1 MLKIY
6 QIFFINFI
14 TIFLIMFFSFSF
26 FTYKADKERSYEK
39 AVNKL
44 NTIKEI
50 LSITP
55 GNLSDDF
62 IKGLALKTD
71 TYIAVFDED
80 LGKFTLSN
88 NEIIKLDIF
97 LGLKSVINKTDF
109 DYINKQPI
117 IYEASSVKISNK
129 SYIIVVATNLE
140 NSYINLKN
148 LFLKLF
154 LIFIIFLILTYLIN
168 RTFSKIIG
176 KEIVK
181 INFFLDK
188 ISKKDYSFN
197 ISNSFIKEIDL
208 IYKKLNQVKID
219 IIKLDKKLNQKA
231 AKIRLKNTQLEGILS
246 AISHEFKNPVAIIK
260 ASSDTLKND
269 SLMSEEFKNK
279 FIEKIIK
286 NSQKIVNLVDKIKL
300 SFTQKEIT
308 LNINEFNLKEI
319 VKDVK
324 NELLEKYKDRNI
336 LISGNDTLIKADK
349 ILIKQV
355 ILNLSENALKY
366 SNDEIIL
373 QINEHSF
380 FVKDRGIGIEEEN
393 LNLITKRYFR
403 VSKNNWDSSL
413 GLGLYIVKQIL
424 KTHNFNFI
432 IKSEFN
438 KGSTFGFEF

>member
-26 FTYKADKERSYEK
+26 FTYKADKEKNYER

-62 IKGLALKTD
+62 IKTLALKTD

-109 DYINKQPI
+109 DYIDKKPI
-117 IYEASSVKISNK
+117 IYESSSVKISNK

-168 RTFSKIIG
+168 RIFSKIIG

-269 SLMSEEFKNK
+269 PLMSEEFKNK

-308 LNINEFNLKEI
+308 LNINEFSLKEI
-319 VKDVK
+319 AKDVK
-324 NELLEKYKDRNI
+324 NELSEKYKDRNI

-373 QINEHSF
+373 QINKHSF
-380 FVKDRGIGIEEEN
+380 FVKDNGIGIEEEN

-403 VSKNNWDSSL
+403 VSKNNWDNSL

-424 KTHNFNFI
+424 KIHNFNFI
-432 IKSEFN
+432 IKSEFG

>member
-1 MLKIY
+1 
-6 QIFFINFI
+6 
-14 TIFLIMFFSFSF
+14 MFFSFSF

-403 VSKNNWDSSL
+403 VSKNSWDNSL

-424 KTHNFNFI
+424 KIHNFNFI
-432 IKSEFN
+432 IKSEFG
-438 KGSTFGFEF
+438 KGSNFGFEF

>member
-26 FTYKADKERSYEK
+26 FTYKADKEKNYER

-55 GNLSDDF
+55 GSLSDDF
-62 IKGLALKTD
+62 IKTLALKTD

-109 DYINKQPI
+109 DYIDKKPI
-117 IYEASSVKISNK
+117 IYEASSVKIANK

-154 LIFIIFLILTYLIN
+154 LIFTVFLILTYLIN
-168 RTFSKIIG
+168 RIFSKIIG

-197 ISNSFIKEIDL
+197 ISNSFIKEIDS

-269 SLMSEEFKNK
+269 PLMSEEFKNK

-308 LNINEFNLKEI
+308 LNINEFSLKEI
-319 VKDVK
+319 AKDVK

-403 VSKNNWDSSL
+403 ISKNNWDNSL

-424 KTHNFNFI
+424 KIHNFNFI
-432 IKSEFN
+432 IKSEFG
-438 KGSTFGFEF
+438 KGSIFGFEF

>member
-1 MLKIY
+1 
-6 QIFFINFI
+6 
-14 TIFLIMFFSFSF
+14 MFFSFSY

-62 IKGLALKTD
+62 IKTLALKTD
-71 TYIAVFDED
+71 TYIAIFDED

-109 DYINKQPI
+109 DYIDKQPI
-117 IYEASSVKISNK
+117 IYEASSVKIADR

-140 NSYINLKN
+140 NSYINLKS

-154 LIFIIFLILTYLIN
+154 LIFTVFLILTYLIN
-168 RTFSKIIG
+168 RIFSKIIG

-197 ISNSFIKEIDL
+197 ISNSFIKEFDL

-269 SLMSEEFKNK
+269 PLMSEEFKNK

-308 LNINEFNLKEI
+308 LNISEFNLKEI

-324 NELLEKYKDRNI
+324 NDLLEKYKDRNI

-366 SNDEIIL
+366 SNDEVIL

-403 VSKNNWDSSL
+403 VSKNNWDNSL

-424 KTHNFNFI
+424 KVHNFNFI

-438 KGSTFGFEF
+438 KGSNFGFEF

>member
-1 MLKIY
+1 
-6 QIFFINFI
+6 
-14 TIFLIMFFSFSF
+14 MFFSFSY

-44 NTIKEI
+44 DTIKEI

-62 IKGLALKTD
+62 IKTLALKTD

-97 LGLKSVINKTDF
+97 LGLKNVINKTDF

-154 LIFIIFLILTYLIN
+154 LIFTVFLILTYLIN
-168 RTFSKIIG
+168 RAFSKIIG

-269 SLMSEEFKNK
+269 PLMSEEFKNK

-308 LNINEFNLKEI
+308 LNISEFNLKEI

-403 VSKNNWDSSL
+403 VSKNNWDNSL

-424 KTHNFNFI
+424 KIHNFNFI

>member
-1 MLKIY
+1 
-6 QIFFINFI
+6 
-14 TIFLIMFFSFSF
+14 MFFSFSF
-26 FTYKADKERSYEK
+26 FTYKADKEKNYER

-55 GNLSDDF
+55 GSLSDDF
-62 IKGLALKTD
+62 IKTLALKTD

-109 DYINKQPI
+109 DYIDKKPI
-117 IYEASSVKISNK
+117 IYEASSVKIANK

-197 ISNSFIKEIDL
+197 ISNSFIKEIDS

-269 SLMSEEFKNK
+269 PLMSEEFKNK

-308 LNINEFNLKEI
+308 LNINEFSLKEI
-319 VKDVK
+319 AKDVK

-403 VSKNNWDSSL
+403 ISKNNWDNSL

-424 KTHNFNFI
+424 KIHNFNFI
-432 IKSEFN
+432 IKSEFG
-438 KGSTFGFEF
+438 KGSIFGFEF

>member
-1 MLKIY
+1 
-6 QIFFINFI
+6 
-14 TIFLIMFFSFSF
+14 MFFSFSF

-117 IYEASSVKISNK
+117 IYEASSVKIANK

-154 LIFIIFLILTYLIN
+154 LIFTVFLILTYLIN

-336 LISGNDTLIKADK
+336 LISGSDTLIKADK
-349 ILIKQV
+349 ILIRQV

-366 SNDEIIL
+366 SNDEVIL
-373 QINEHSF
+373 QINEDSF

-403 VSKNNWDSSL
+403 VSKNNWDNSL

-424 KTHNFNFI
+424 KAHNFNFI

>member
-109 DYINKQPI
+109 DYIDKQPI

-403 VSKNNWDSSL
+403 VSKNNWDNSL

-424 KTHNFNFI
+424 KIHNFNFI
-432 IKSEFN
+432 IKSEFG
-438 KGSTFGFEF
+438 KGSNFGFEF

>member
-1 MLKIY
+1 
-6 QIFFINFI
+6 
-14 TIFLIMFFSFSF
+14 MFFSFSF
-26 FTYKADKERSYEK
+26 FTYKADKEKNYER

-55 GNLSDDF
+55 GSLSDDF
-62 IKGLALKTD
+62 IKTLALKTD

-109 DYINKQPI
+109 DYIDKKPI
-117 IYEASSVKISNK
+117 IYEASSVKIANK

-154 LIFIIFLILTYLIN
+154 LIFTVFLILTYLIN
-168 RTFSKIIG
+168 RIFSKIIG

-197 ISNSFIKEIDL
+197 ISNSFIKEIDS

-231 AKIRLKNTQLEGILS
+231 AKIRLKNTQLERILS

-269 SLMSEEFKNK
+269 PLMSEEFKNK

-319 VKDVK
+319 AKDVK

-403 VSKNNWDSSL
+403 ISKNNWDNSL

-424 KTHNFNFI
+424 KIHNFNFI
-432 IKSEFN
+432 IKSEFG

>member
-1 MLKIY
+1 
-6 QIFFINFI
+6 
-14 TIFLIMFFSFSF
+14 MFFSFSF

-154 LIFIIFLILTYLIN
+154 LIFTVFLILTYLIN

>member
-97 LGLKSVINKTDF
+97 LGLKNVINKTDF

-117 IYEASSVKISNK
+117 IYEASSVKIANK

-154 LIFIIFLILTYLIN
+154 LIFTVFLILTYLIN

-208 IYKKLNQVKID
+208 IYKKLNQVKVD
-219 IIKLDKKLNQKA
+219 IIKLDKKLNQKT

-269 SLMSEEFKNK
+269 PLMSEEFKNK

-300 SFTQKEIT
+300 SFAEKEII
-308 LNINEFNLKEI
+308 LNINEFNLKDI

-403 VSKNNWDSSL
+403 VSKNNWDNSL

-424 KTHNFNFI
+424 KIHNFNFI
-432 IKSEFN
+432 IKSEFG
-438 KGSTFGFEF
+438 KGSNFGFEF

>member
-26 FTYKADKERSYEK
+26 FTYKADKEKNYER

-62 IKGLALKTD
+62 IKTLALKTD

-109 DYINKQPI
+109 DYIDKKPI
-117 IYEASSVKISNK
+117 IYEASSVKIANK

-154 LIFIIFLILTYLIN
+154 LIFTVFLILTYLIN
-168 RTFSKIIG
+168 RIFSKIIG

-269 SLMSEEFKNK
+269 PLMSEEFKNK

-308 LNINEFNLKEI
+308 LNINEFSLKEI
-319 VKDVK
+319 AKDVK

-380 FVKDRGIGIEEEN
+380 FVKDKGIGIEEEN

-403 VSKNNWDSSL
+403 ISKNNWDNSL

-424 KTHNFNFI
+424 KIHNFNFI
-432 IKSEFN
+432 IKSEFG

>member
-1 MLKIY
+1 
-6 QIFFINFI
+6 
-14 TIFLIMFFSFSF
+14 MFFSFSF
-26 FTYKADKERSYEK
+26 FTYKADKERNYEK

-97 LGLKSVINKTDF
+97 LGLKNVINKTDF

-197 ISNSFIKEIDL
+197 ISSSFIKEIDL

-269 SLMSEEFKNK
+269 PLMSEEFKNK

>member
-1 MLKIY
+1 
-6 QIFFINFI
+6 
-14 TIFLIMFFSFSF
+14 MFFSFSF
-26 FTYKADKERSYEK
+26 FTYKADKERNYEK

-117 IYEASSVKISNK
+117 IYEASSVKIANK

-154 LIFIIFLILTYLIN
+154 LIFTVFLILTYLIN

-208 IYKKLNQVKID
+208 IYKKLNQVKVD
-219 IIKLDKKLNQKA
+219 IIKLDKKLNQKT

-269 SLMSEEFKNK
+269 PLMSEEFKNK

-308 LNINEFNLKEI
+308 LNISEFNLKEI

-403 VSKNNWDSSL
+403 VSKNSWDNSL

-424 KTHNFNFI
+424 KVHNFNFI

>member
-1 MLKIY
+1 
-6 QIFFINFI
+6 
-14 TIFLIMFFSFSF
+14 MFFSFSY

-117 IYEASSVKISNK
+117 IYEASSVKIADK

-154 LIFIIFLILTYLIN
+154 LIFTVFLILTYLIN

-208 IYKKLNQVKID
+208 IYKKLNQVKVD
-219 IIKLDKKLNQKA
+219 IIKLDKKLNQKT

-269 SLMSEEFKNK
+269 PLMSEEFKNK

-300 SFTQKEIT
+300 SFAEKEII
-308 LNINEFNLKEI
+308 LNINEFNLKDI

-380 FVKDRGIGIEEEN
+380 FVKDKGIGIEEEN

-403 VSKNNWDSSL
+403 VSKNSWDNSL

-424 KTHNFNFI
+424 KIHNFNFI
-432 IKSEFN
+432 IKSEFG
-438 KGSTFGFEF
+438 KGSNFGFEF

>member
-1 MLKIY
+1 
-6 QIFFINFI
+6 
-14 TIFLIMFFSFSF
+14 MFFSFSF
-26 FTYKADKERSYEK
+26 FTYKADKERNYEK

-109 DYINKQPI
+109 DYIDKQPI

-219 IIKLDKKLNQKA
+219 IIKLDKKLNQKT

-269 SLMSEEFKNK
+269 PLMSEEFKNK

-300 SFTQKEIT
+300 SFTQKEII
-308 LNINEFNLKEI
+308 LNINEFNLKDI

-380 FVKDRGIGIEEEN
+380 FVKDKGIGIEEEN

-403 VSKNNWDSSL
+403 VSKNSWDNSL

-424 KTHNFNFI
+424 KIHNFNFI
-432 IKSEFN
+432 IKSEFG
-438 KGSTFGFEF
+438 KGSNFGFEF

>member
-1 MLKIY
+1 
-6 QIFFINFI
+6 
-14 TIFLIMFFSFSF
+14 MFFSFSF
-26 FTYKADKERSYEK
+26 FTYKADKEKNYER

-62 IKGLALKTD
+62 IKTLALKTD

-109 DYINKQPI
+109 DYIDKKPI
-117 IYEASSVKISNK
+117 IYEASSVKIANK

-154 LIFIIFLILTYLIN
+154 LIFTVFLILTYLIN
-168 RTFSKIIG
+168 RIFSKIIG

-269 SLMSEEFKNK
+269 PLMSEEFKNK

-308 LNINEFNLKEI
+308 LNINEFSLKEI
-319 VKDVK
+319 AKDVK

-380 FVKDRGIGIEEEN
+380 FVKDKGIGIEEEN

-403 VSKNNWDSSL
+403 ISKNNWDNSL

-424 KTHNFNFI
+424 KIHNFNFI
-432 IKSEFN
+432 IKSEFG

>member
-1 MLKIY
+1 
-6 QIFFINFI
+6 
-14 TIFLIMFFSFSF
+14 MFFSFSF
-26 FTYKADKERSYEK
+26 FTYKADKERNYEK

-117 IYEASSVKISNK
+117 IYEASSVKIANK

-154 LIFIIFLILTYLIN
+154 LIFTVFLILTYLIN

-366 SNDEIIL
+366 SNDEVIL

-403 VSKNNWDSSL
+403 VSKNNWDNSL

-424 KTHNFNFI
+424 KVHNFNFI

>member
-117 IYEASSVKISNK
+117 IYEASSVKIANK

-154 LIFIIFLILTYLIN
+154 LIFTVFLILTYLIN

-219 IIKLDKKLNQKA
+219 IIKLDKKLNQKT

-269 SLMSEEFKNK
+269 PLMSEEFKNK

-300 SFTQKEIT
+300 SFAEKEII
-308 LNINEFNLKEI
+308 LNINEFNLKDI

>member
-1 MLKIY
+1 
-6 QIFFINFI
+6 
-14 TIFLIMFFSFSF
+14 MFFSFSF

-109 DYINKQPI
+109 DYIDKQPI

-154 LIFIIFLILTYLIN
+154 LIFTVFLILTYLIN
-168 RTFSKIIG
+168 RIFSKIIG

-269 SLMSEEFKNK
+269 PLMSEEFKNK

-308 LNINEFNLKEI
+308 LNINEFSLKEI
-319 VKDVK
+319 AKDVK

-380 FVKDRGIGIEEEN
+380 FVKDKGIGIEEEN

-403 VSKNNWDSSL
+403 ISKNNWDNSL

-424 KTHNFNFI
+424 KIHNFNFI
-432 IKSEFN
+432 IKSEFG

>member
-1 MLKIY
+1 
-6 QIFFINFI
+6 
-14 TIFLIMFFSFSF
+14 MFFSFSF
-26 FTYKADKERSYEK
+26 FTYKADKERNYEK

-117 IYEASSVKISNK
+117 IYEASSVKIANK

-154 LIFIIFLILTYLIN
+154 LIFTVFLILTYLIN

-208 IYKKLNQVKID
+208 IYKKLNQVKVD
-219 IIKLDKKLNQKA
+219 IIKLDKKLNQKT

-269 SLMSEEFKNK
+269 PLMSEEFKNK

-300 SFTQKEIT
+300 SFTQKEII

-336 LISGNDTLIKADK
+336 LISGSDTLIKADK
-349 ILIKQV
+349 ILIRQV

-403 VSKNNWDSSL
+403 VSKNNWDNSL

-424 KTHNFNFI
+424 KIHNFNFI

>member
-1 MLKIY
+1 
-6 QIFFINFI
+6 
-14 TIFLIMFFSFSF
+14 MFFSFSF
-26 FTYKADKERSYEK
+26 FTYKADKERNYEK

-117 IYEASSVKISNK
+117 IYEASSVKIANK

-154 LIFIIFLILTYLIN
+154 LIFTVFLILTYLIN

-208 IYKKLNQVKID
+208 IYKKLNQVKVD
-219 IIKLDKKLNQKA
+219 IIKLDKKLNQKT

-269 SLMSEEFKNK
+269 PLMSEEFKNK

-300 SFTQKEIT
+300 SFAEKEII
-308 LNINEFNLKEI
+308 LNINEFNLKDI

-380 FVKDRGIGIEEEN
+380 FVKDKGIGIEEEN

-403 VSKNNWDSSL
+403 VSKNSWDNSL

-424 KTHNFNFI
+424 KIHNFNFI
-432 IKSEFN
+432 IKSEFG
-438 KGSTFGFEF
+438 KGSNFGFEF

>member
-1 MLKIY
+1 
-6 QIFFINFI
+6 
-14 TIFLIMFFSFSF
+14 MFFSFSF
-26 FTYKADKERSYEK
+26 FTYKADKERNYEK

-97 LGLKSVINKTDF
+97 LGLKNVINKTDF

-197 ISNSFIKEIDL
+197 ISSSFIKEIDL
-208 IYKKLNQVKID
+208 IYKKLNQVKVD
-219 IIKLDKKLNQKA
+219 IIKLDKKLNQKT

-269 SLMSEEFKNK
+269 PLMSEEFKNK

>member
-1 MLKIY
+1 
-6 QIFFINFI
+6 
-14 TIFLIMFFSFSF
+14 MFFSFSF

-269 SLMSEEFKNK
+269 PLMSEEFKNK

-308 LNINEFNLKEI
+308 LNISEFNLKEI

-403 VSKNNWDSSL
+403 VSKNSWDNSL

-424 KTHNFNFI
+424 KVHNFNFI

>member
-1 MLKIY
+1 
-6 QIFFINFI
+6 
-14 TIFLIMFFSFSF
+14 MFFSFSF
-26 FTYKADKERSYEK
+26 FTYKADKERNYEK

-97 LGLKSVINKTDF
+97 LGLKNVINKTDF

-403 VSKNNWDSSL
+403 VSKNNWDNSL

-424 KTHNFNFI
+424 KIHNFNFI

>member
-26 FTYKADKERSYEK
+26 FTYKADKERNYEK

-97 LGLKSVINKTDF
+97 LGLKNVINKTDF

-269 SLMSEEFKNK
+269 PLMSEEFKNK

-308 LNINEFNLKEI
+308 LNINEFSLKEI
-319 VKDVK
+319 AKDVK

-380 FVKDRGIGIEEEN
+380 FVKDKGIGIEEEN

-403 VSKNNWDSSL
+403 ISKNNWDNSL

-424 KTHNFNFI
+424 KIHNFNFI
-432 IKSEFN
+432 IKSEFG

>member
-1 MLKIY
+1 
-6 QIFFINFI
+6 
-14 TIFLIMFFSFSF
+14 MFFSFSF

-97 LGLKSVINKTDF
+97 LGLKNVINKTDF

-117 IYEASSVKISNK
+117 IYEASSVKIANK

-154 LIFIIFLILTYLIN
+154 LIFTVFLILTYLIN

-269 SLMSEEFKNK
+269 PLMSEEFKNK

-300 SFTQKEIT
+300 SFTQKEII
-308 LNINEFNLKEI
+308 LNINEFNLKDI

-380 FVKDRGIGIEEEN
+380 FVKDKGIGIEEEN

-403 VSKNNWDSSL
+403 ISKNNWDNSL

-424 KTHNFNFI
+424 KIHNFNFI
-432 IKSEFN
+432 IKSEFG

>member
-1 MLKIY
+1 
-6 QIFFINFI
+6 
-14 TIFLIMFFSFSF
+14 MFFSFSF
-26 FTYKADKERSYEK
+26 FTYKADKEKNYER

-62 IKGLALKTD
+62 IKTLALKTD

-117 IYEASSVKISNK
+117 IYEASSVKIANK

-154 LIFIIFLILTYLIN
+154 LIFTVFLILTYLIN

-208 IYKKLNQVKID
+208 IYKKLNQVKVD
-219 IIKLDKKLNQKA
+219 IIKLDKKLNQKT

-269 SLMSEEFKNK
+269 PLMSEEFKNK

-300 SFTQKEIT
+300 SFTQKEII

-336 LISGNDTLIKADK
+336 LISGSDTLIKADK
-349 ILIKQV
+349 ILIRQV

-403 VSKNNWDSSL
+403 VSKNNWDNSL

-424 KTHNFNFI
+424 KIHNFNFI

>member
-1 MLKIY
+1 
-6 QIFFINFI
+6 
-14 TIFLIMFFSFSF
+14 MFFSFSF

-117 IYEASSVKISNK
+117 IYEASSVKIANK

-154 LIFIIFLILTYLIN
+154 LIFTVFLILTYLIN

-208 IYKKLNQVKID
+208 IYKKLNQVKVD
-219 IIKLDKKLNQKA
+219 IIKLDKKLNQKT

-269 SLMSEEFKNK
+269 PLMSEEFKNK

-300 SFTQKEIT
+300 SFTQKEII
-308 LNINEFNLKEI
+308 LNINEFNLKDI

-403 VSKNNWDSSL
+403 VSKNSWDNSL

-424 KTHNFNFI
+424 KIHNFNFI
-432 IKSEFN
+432 IKSEFG
-438 KGSTFGFEF
+438 KGSNFGFEF

>member
-1 MLKIY
+1 
-6 QIFFINFI
+6 
-14 TIFLIMFFSFSF
+14 MFFSFSY

-117 IYEASSVKISNK
+117 IYEASSVKIANK

-154 LIFIIFLILTYLIN
+154 LIFTVFLILTYLIN

-208 IYKKLNQVKID
+208 IYKKLNQVKVD
-219 IIKLDKKLNQKA
+219 IIKLDKKLNQKT

-269 SLMSEEFKNK
+269 PLMSEEFKNK

-300 SFTQKEIT
+300 SFAEKEII
-308 LNINEFNLKEI
+308 LNINEFNLKDI

-380 FVKDRGIGIEEEN
+380 FVKDKGIGIEEEN

-403 VSKNNWDSSL
+403 VSKNSWDNSL

-424 KTHNFNFI
+424 KIHNFNFI
-432 IKSEFN
+432 IKSEFG
-438 KGSTFGFEF
+438 KGSNFGFEF

>member
-1 MLKIY
+1 
-6 QIFFINFI
+6 
-14 TIFLIMFFSFSF
+14 MFFSFSF
-26 FTYKADKERSYEK
+26 FTYKADKERNYEK

-97 LGLKSVINKTDF
+97 LGLKNVINKTDF

-269 SLMSEEFKNK
+269 PLMSEEFKNK

-308 LNINEFNLKEI
+308 LNINEFSLKEI
-319 VKDVK
+319 AKDVK

-380 FVKDRGIGIEEEN
+380 FVKDKGIGIEEEN

-403 VSKNNWDSSL
+403 ISKNNWDNSL

-424 KTHNFNFI
+424 KIHNFNFI
-432 IKSEFN
+432 IKSEFG

>member
-1 MLKIY
+1 
-6 QIFFINFI
+6 
-14 TIFLIMFFSFSF
+14 MFFSFSF

-44 NTIKEI
+44 DTIKEI

-71 TYIAVFDED
+71 TYIAVFDEN

-109 DYINKQPI
+109 DYIDKQPI

-140 NSYINLKN
+140 NSYINLKS
-148 LFLKLF
+148 LFLKLL
-154 LIFIIFLILTYLIN
+154 LIFTVFLILTYLIN

-269 SLMSEEFKNK
+269 PLMSEEFKNK

-308 LNINEFNLKEI
+308 LNISEFNLKEI

-366 SNDEIIL
+366 SNDEVIL
-373 QINEHSF
+373 QINERSF

-403 VSKNNWDSSL
+403 VSKNNWDNSL

-424 KTHNFNFI
+424 KVHNFNFI

>member
-1 MLKIY
+1 
-6 QIFFINFI
+6 
-14 TIFLIMFFSFSF
+14 MFFSFSF

-97 LGLKSVINKTDF
+97 LGLKNVINKTDF

-154 LIFIIFLILTYLIN
+154 LIFTVFLILTYLIN

-269 SLMSEEFKNK
+269 PLMSEEFKNK

-308 LNINEFNLKEI
+308 LNISEFNLKEI

-424 KTHNFNFI
+424 KVHNFNFI

>member
-26 FTYKADKERSYEK
+26 FTYKADKERNYEK

-117 IYEASSVKISNK
+117 IYEASSVKIANK

-154 LIFIIFLILTYLIN
+154 LIFTVFLILTYLIN

-208 IYKKLNQVKID
+208 IYKKLNQVKVD
-219 IIKLDKKLNQKA
+219 IIKLDKKLNQKT

-269 SLMSEEFKNK
+269 PLMSEEFKNK

-300 SFTQKEIT
+300 SFTQKEII

-336 LISGNDTLIKADK
+336 LISGSDTLIKADK

-403 VSKNNWDSSL
+403 VSKNNWDNSL

-424 KTHNFNFI
+424 KIHNFNFI

>member
-1 MLKIY
+1 
-6 QIFFINFI
+6 
-14 TIFLIMFFSFSF
+14 MFFSFSF
-26 FTYKADKERSYEK
+26 FTYKADKERNYEK

-97 LGLKSVINKTDF
+97 LGLKNVINKTDF

>member
-1 MLKIY
+1 
-6 QIFFINFI
+6 
-14 TIFLIMFFSFSF
+14 MFFSFSY

-44 NTIKEI
+44 DTIKEI

-62 IKGLALKTD
+62 IKTLALKTD

-109 DYINKQPI
+109 DYIDKKPI
-117 IYEASSVKISNK
+117 IYEASSVKIANK

-154 LIFIIFLILTYLIN
+154 LIFTVFLILTYLIN
-168 RTFSKIIG
+168 RAFSKIIG

-269 SLMSEEFKNK
+269 PLMSEEFKNK

-308 LNINEFNLKEI
+308 LNINEFSLKEI
-319 VKDVK
+319 AKDVK

-380 FVKDRGIGIEEEN
+380 FVKDKGIGIEEEN

-403 VSKNNWDSSL
+403 VSKNSWDNSL

-424 KTHNFNFI
+424 KVHNFNFI

>member
-269 SLMSEEFKNK
+269 PLMSEEFKNK

-308 LNINEFNLKEI
+308 LNISEFNLKEI

-403 VSKNNWDSSL
+403 VSKNSWDNSL

-424 KTHNFNFI
+424 KVHNFNFI

>member
-1 MLKIY
+1 
-6 QIFFINFI
+6 
-14 TIFLIMFFSFSF
+14 MFFSFSF

-117 IYEASSVKISNK
+117 IYEASSIKIANK

-154 LIFIIFLILTYLIN
+154 LIFTVFLILTYLIN

-219 IIKLDKKLNQKA
+219 IIKLDKKLNQKT

-269 SLMSEEFKNK
+269 PLMSEEFKNK

-300 SFTQKEIT
+300 SFTQKEII

-336 LISGNDTLIKADK
+336 LISGSDTLIKADK
-349 ILIKQV
+349 ILIRQV

-403 VSKNNWDSSL
+403 VSKNNWDNSL

-424 KTHNFNFI
+424 KVHNFNFI
-432 IKSEFN
+432 IKSEFG
-438 KGSTFGFEF
+438 KGSNFGFEF

>member
-1 MLKIY
+1 
-6 QIFFINFI
+6 
-14 TIFLIMFFSFSF
+14 MFFSFSF
-26 FTYKADKERSYEK
+26 FTYKADKERNYEK
-39 AVNKL
+39 AVSRL

-97 LGLKSVINKTDF
+97 LGLKNVINKTDF
-109 DYINKQPI
+109 DYIDKQPI
-117 IYEASSVKISNK
+117 IYEASSVKIADK

-140 NSYINLKN
+140 NSYINLKS

-154 LIFIIFLILTYLIN
+154 LIFTVFLILTYLIN

-197 ISNSFIKEIDL
+197 ISSSFIKEIDL

-269 SLMSEEFKNK
+269 PLMSEEFKNK

-308 LNINEFNLKEI
+308 LNISEFNLKEI

-403 VSKNNWDSSL
+403 VNKNNWDNSL

-424 KTHNFNFI
+424 KVHNFNFI

>member
-1 MLKIY
+1 
-6 QIFFINFI
+6 
-14 TIFLIMFFSFSF
+14 MFFSFSF
-26 FTYKADKERSYEK
+26 FTYKADKERNYEK

-117 IYEASSVKISNK
+117 IYEASSVKIANK

-154 LIFIIFLILTYLIN
+154 LIFTVFLILTYLIN

-208 IYKKLNQVKID
+208 IYKKLNQVKVD
-219 IIKLDKKLNQKA
+219 IIKLDKKLNQKT

-269 SLMSEEFKNK
+269 PLMSEEFKNK

-300 SFTQKEIT
+300 SFTQKEII

-336 LISGNDTLIKADK
+336 LISGSDTLIKADK

-403 VSKNNWDSSL
+403 VSKNNWDNSL

-424 KTHNFNFI
+424 KIHNFNFI